1 MTTSS
6 VHGHQDD
13 RNRCGWWPAHVWT
26 ITLDD
31 DVMSIAGRD

>member
-1 MTTSS
+1 MATRTT
-6 VHGHQDD
+6 GI
-13 RNRCGWWPAHVWT
+13 RCGWWPAHVWT